1 MDEAENTEPGDY
13 NNGQKQLFIIDCF
26 SGSGLKFETMT
37 DYQLDILNNI
47 ETRLLEYLAN
57 FLDDEDQVLDEKL
70 ADIEHRD
77 YRSDCELHIK
87 MAKAALEVYKQNV
100 DFNSPR

>member
-1 MDEAENTEPGDY
+1 
-13 NNGQKQLFIIDCF
+13 
-26 SGSGLKFETMT
+26 MT

-100 DFNSPR
+100 DFNSPHCAQRPGYQQHGAQRSIGG